1 MVSCRNMLK
10 SVLVAIVLV
19 SWNESGLAAEKLASC
34 CEQVTRGEI
43 TEKILGYLVQSK
55 SIRPCV
61 NAVIFQ
67 TEKGFFCVHPRA
79 PWVHRKIIALKQEKR
94 QTISSPSVSPSG
106 VSLLSIIT
114 STASPSLP
122 SFSSTYKTPV
132 GKNISDQN
140 V

>member
-1 MVSCRNMLK
+1 MVSCGNMLK

-19 SWNESGLAAEKLASC
+19 AVAESGSTSEKLASC
-34 CEQVTRGEI
+34 CEQVTKQEI
-43 TEKILGYLVQSK
+43 MEPILGYLVQSK
-55 SIRPCV
+55 SVKPCV

-67 TEKGFFCVHPRA
+67 TEKALFCVHPRA

-114 STASPSLP
+114 STASTSLP
-122 SFSSTYKTPV
+122 SFSSSSETPV
-132 GKNISDQN
+132 GENISDQN